1 MAAVEKRRETK
12 VAAMERY
19 IKEVD
24 FEEVIKS
31 WGAVDVGRDIRNDIS
46 CAQGYSLPADSE
58 SK

>member
-1 MAAVEKRRETK
+1 
-12 VAAMERY
+12 MERY